1 MEDDDDVKIDEFL
14 DQLNLEEFQAVKS
27 GKEIGSNFS
36 ALNEVLEPMN
46 ETQLIFENPELK
58 IDEKIRNR
66 VLVVIPM
73 KANNPEDDNFL
84 KDIKLYKTIYE
95 LDAKKS
101 NELVENVK
109 ENFKN
114 LSGNV
119 QALINSV
126 EKSKK
131 DYFETIKQMMSPMTV
146 QIEKLNK
153 IEVNKFNKE
162 KKLNYEDKRKI
173 LDDKIKEYDANLA
186 KIIANKKK
194 ILQNVNQNLLT
205 YINLM
210 NKLDGPINLMIE
222 EIENILNTFEEK
234 SKNFI
239 NIIMNYTAPEE
250 KKGAMK
256 IFSEI
261 QNLNNKIVSLINDYS
276 QKLIENKKNIEK
288 QIQSCNNDLENIRQ
302 NNMASSER
310 MSELQEDTKEII
322 KDINDLLKFCSIKTK
337 IPQITKELKGFQLFD
352 IKSKMEE
359 GTKNVIKANE
369 KLEVNLS
376 ELKVFVKEKEEIL
389 KQVFSLD
396 LVFIMDITGSME
408 KFVNFTKEK
417 IMFIINKIT
426 EESTVIVR
434 LGFMGYRDDLDV
446 KTLEY
451 YKFPELSSDVAY
463 FKQSLESIRV
473 GGGGDCEDMAGGL
486 TRALEY
492 DWKSKSKFAIL
503 IADAPC
509 HGEQY
514 HGVTNFDSFPNG
526 DARYKI
532 DEIIKKYAAKEI
544 NLLCLN
550 IVDKTKKL
558 YENFEKYYNRG
569 KKKDSLA
576 NIEVQDFSELENL
589 ASTIVSKSKE
599 YYSRR
604 HENTINIKT

>member
-46 ETQLIFENPELK
+46 ETQLLFENPELK
-58 IDEKIRNR
+58 IDKKIRNK

-73 KANNPEDDNFL
+73 KAPNPEDDNFL

-109 ENFKN
+109 ENFTN
-114 LSGNV
+114 LSGSV
-119 QALINSV
+119 RALNNSV

-131 DYFETIKQMMSPMTV
+131 DYFETIKLMMSPMTAQV
-146 QIEKLNK
+146 EKLNK

-173 LDDKIKEYDANLA
+173 LDDKIKEYDASLA
-186 KIIANKKK
+186 KIIADKKK

-210 NKLDGPINLMIE
+210 NKLDGPINSMIE

-234 SKNFI
+234 SKDFI
-239 NIIMNYTAPEE
+239 NIIMNYSNPEE
-250 KKGAMK
+250 KKSAMK

-276 QKLIENKKNIEK
+276 LQLIENKKNIEK

-302 NNMASSER
+302 NNMSSSER

-322 KDINDLLKFCSIKTK
+322 KDINDLLKFCSMKK
-337 IPQITKELKGFQLFD
+337 IPQITKDLKGFQLFD

-376 ELKVFVKEKEEIL
+376 ELKAFVKEKEEIL

-417 IMFIINKIT
+417 IKFIINKIT

-509 HGEQY
+509 HGIQY
-514 HGVTNFDSFPNG
+514 HGITNFDSFPNG
-526 DARYKI
+526 DPRYKI

-569 KKKDSLA
+569 KKNDSLA

-589 ASTIVSKSKE
+589 ASMIVSKSKE
-599 YYSRR
+599 FYSRR
-604 HENTINIKT
+604 HENTTNIKT

>member
-46 ETQLIFENPELK
+46 ETQLLFENPELK
-58 IDEKIRNR
+58 IDKKIRNK

-73 KANNPEDDNFL
+73 KAPNPEDDNFL

-109 ENFKN
+109 ENFTN
-114 LSGNV
+114 LSGSV
-119 QALINSV
+119 RALNNSV

-131 DYFETIKQMMSPMTV
+131 DYFETIKLMMSPMTAQV
-146 QIEKLNK
+146 EKLNK

-173 LDDKIKEYDANLA
+173 LDDKIKEYDASLA
-186 KIIANKKK
+186 KIIADKKK

-210 NKLDGPINLMIE
+210 NKLDGPINSMIE

-234 SKNFI
+234 SKDFI
-239 NIIMNYTAPEE
+239 NIIMNYSNPEE
-250 KKGAMK
+250 KKSAMK

-261 QNLNNKIVSLINDYS
+261 QNLNNKIVALINDYS
-276 QKLIENKKNIEK
+276 LQLIENKKNIEK

-302 NNMASSER
+302 NNMSSSER

-322 KDINDLLKFCSIKTK
+322 KDINDLLKFCSMKK
-337 IPQITKELKGFQLFD
+337 IPQITKDLKGFQLFD

-376 ELKVFVKEKEEIL
+376 ELKAFVKEKEEIL

-417 IMFIINKIT
+417 IKFIINKIT

-509 HGEQY
+509 HGIQY
-514 HGVTNFDSFPNG
+514 HGITNFDSFPNG
-526 DARYKI
+526 DPRYKI
-532 DEIIKKYAAKEI
+532 DEIIKKYATKEI

-569 KKKDSLA
+569 KKNDSLA

-589 ASTIVSKSKE
+589 ASMIVSKSKE
-599 YYSRR
+599 FYSRR
-604 HENTINIKT
+604 HENTTNIKT

>member
-46 ETQLIFENPELK
+46 ETQLLFENPELK
-58 IDEKIRNR
+58 IDKKIRNK

-73 KANNPEDDNFL
+73 KAPNPEDDNFL

-109 ENFKN
+109 ENFTN
-114 LSGNV
+114 LSGSV
-119 QALINSV
+119 RALNNSV

-131 DYFETIKQMMSPMTV
+131 DYFETIKLMMSPMTAQV
-146 QIEKLNK
+146 EKLNK

-173 LDDKIKEYDANLA
+173 LDDKIKEYDASLA
-186 KIIANKKK
+186 KIIADKKK
-194 ILQNVNQNLLT
+194 ILQNVNHNLLT

-210 NKLDGPINLMIE
+210 NKLDGPINSMIE

-234 SKNFI
+234 SKDFI
-239 NIIMNYTAPEE
+239 NIIMNYSNPEE
-250 KKGAMK
+250 KKSAMK

-261 QNLNNKIVSLINDYS
+261 QNLNNKIVALINDYS
-276 QKLIENKKNIEK
+276 LQLIENKKNIEK

-302 NNMASSER
+302 NNMSSSER

-322 KDINDLLKFCSIKTK
+322 KDINDLLKFCSMKK
-337 IPQITKELKGFQLFD
+337 IPQITKDLKGFQLFD

-376 ELKVFVKEKEEIL
+376 ELKAFVKEKEEIL

-417 IMFIINKIT
+417 IKFIINKIT

-509 HGEQY
+509 HGIQY
-514 HGVTNFDSFPNG
+514 HGITNFDSFPNG
-526 DARYKI
+526 DPRYKI
-532 DEIIKKYAAKEI
+532 DEIIKKYATKEI

-569 KKKDSLA
+569 KKNDSLA

-589 ASTIVSKSKE
+589 ASMIVSKSKE
-599 YYSRR
+599 FYSRR
-604 HENTINIKT
+604 HENTTNIKT

>member
-1 MEDDDDVKIDEFL
+1 MDEDDDAKIDEFL

-36 ALNEVLEPMN
+36 ALNGILEPMN
-46 ETQLIFENPELK
+46 ETKIIFENPELK
-58 IDEKIRNR
+58 IDKIIRNK

-73 KANNPEDDNFL
+73 RANNPEDDNFL

-95 LDAKKS
+95 LDAKKT
-101 NELVENVK
+101 NELVKNVK
-109 ENFKN
+109 DNFTM
-114 LSGNV
+114 LSGSV
-119 QALINSV
+119 KSLINSV

-131 DYFETIKQMMSPMTV
+131 EYFETIKIMMSPMTAQV
-146 QIEKLNK
+146 EKLNK
-153 IEVNKFNKE
+153 IEVNKFSKE

-173 LDDKIKEYDANLA
+173 LDDKIREYDVNLS
-186 KIIANKKK
+186 KIITNKKE
-194 ILQNVNQNLLT
+194 ILQKVNQNLLK

-210 NKLDGPINLMIE
+210 NKLDGPINTMIE
-222 EIENILNTFEEK
+222 EIENILNTFEDK

-239 NIIMNYTAPEE
+239 KIIMNYTNPEE
-250 KKGAMK
+250 KKSAMK

-261 QNLNNKIVSLINDYS
+261 QNLNTQIVSLINDYS
-276 QKLIENKKNIEK
+276 LQLVENKKSIEK
-288 QIQSCNNDLENIRQ
+288 QIQSCNNDLEIIRQ

-310 MSELQEDTKEII
+310 LTELQEDTKEII
-322 KDINDLLKFCSIKTK
+322 KDINDLLKFCWIKTK
-337 IPQITKELKGFQLFD
+337 IPQITKDLKGFQLFD

-408 KFVNFTKEK
+408 KFVTFTKEK
-417 IMFIINKIT
+417 IKSIINKIT
-426 EESTVIVR
+426 EESTVVVR
-434 LGFMGYRDDLDV
+434 LGFIGYRDDLDV
-446 KTLEY
+446 KNLEY
-451 YKFPELSSDVAY
+451 YKFAELSSDVAY

-509 HGEQY
+509 HGIQY
-514 HGVTNFDSFPNG
+514 HGISNFDSFPNG
-526 DARYKI
+526 DPRYKI

-544 NLLCLN
+544 T
-550 IVDKTKKL
+550 VDL
-558 YENFEKYYNRG
+558 F
-569 KKKDSLA
+569 
-576 NIEVQDFSELENL
+576 
-589 ASTIVSKSKE
+589 
-599 YYSRR
+599 
-604 HENTINIKT
+604 

>member
-1 MEDDDDVKIDEFL
+1 MDEDDDAKIDEFL

-36 ALNEVLEPMN
+36 ALNGILEPMN
-46 ETQLIFENPELK
+46 ETKIIFENPELK
-58 IDEKIRNR
+58 IDKIIRNK

-73 KANNPEDDNFL
+73 RANNPEDDNFL

-95 LDAKKS
+95 LDAKKT
-101 NELVENVK
+101 NELVKNVK
-109 ENFKN
+109 DNFTM
-114 LSGNV
+114 LSGSV
-119 QALINSV
+119 KSLINSV

-131 DYFETIKQMMSPMTV
+131 EYFETIKIMMSPMTAQV
-146 QIEKLNK
+146 EKLNK
-153 IEVNKFNKE
+153 IEVNKFSKE

-173 LDDKIKEYDANLA
+173 LDDKIREYDVNLS
-186 KIIANKKK
+186 KIITNKKE
-194 ILQNVNQNLLT
+194 ILQKVNQNLLK

-210 NKLDGPINLMIE
+210 NKLDGPINTMIE
-222 EIENILNTFEEK
+222 EIENILNTFEDK

-239 NIIMNYTAPEE
+239 KIIMNYTNPEE
-250 KKGAMK
+250 KKSAMK

-261 QNLNNKIVSLINDYS
+261 QNLNTQIVSLINDYS
-276 QKLIENKKNIEK
+276 LQLVENKKSIEK
-288 QIQSCNNDLENIRQ
+288 QIQSCNNDLEIIRQ

-310 MSELQEDTKEII
+310 LTELQEDTKEII
-322 KDINDLLKFCSIKTK
+322 KDINDLLKFCWIKTK
-337 IPQITKELKGFQLFD
+337 IPQITKDLKGFQLFD

-408 KFVNFTKEK
+408 KFVTFTKEK
-417 IMFIINKIT
+417 IKSIINKIT
-426 EESTVIVR
+426 EESTVVVR
-434 LGFMGYRDDLDV
+434 LGFIGYRDDLDV
-446 KTLEY
+446 KNLEY
-451 YKFPELSSDVAY
+451 YKFAELSSDVAY

-509 HGEQY
+509 HGIQY
-514 HGVTNFDSFPNG
+514 HGISNFDSFPNG
-526 DARYKI
+526 DPRYKI
-532 DEIIKKYAAKEI
+532 DEIIKKYAAQEI
-544 NLLCLN
+544 NILCLN
-550 IVDKTKKL
+550 IIDKIKKL
-558 YENFEKYYNRG
+558 YENFEKYYNKG
-569 KKKDSLA
+569 KKNDSLA
-576 NIEVQDFSELENL
+576 NIDVQDFSEMDNL
-589 ASTIVSKSKE
+589 ASMIVSKSKE
-599 YYSRR
+599 FYSRR
-604 HENTINIKT
+604 HENNTFIKT

>member
-46 ETQLIFENPELK
+46 ETQLLFENPELK
-58 IDEKIRNR
+58 IDKKIRNK

-73 KANNPEDDNFL
+73 KAPNPEDDNFL

-109 ENFKN
+109 ENFTN
-114 LSGNV
+114 LSGSV
-119 QALINSV
+119 RALNNSV

-131 DYFETIKQMMSPMTV
+131 DYFETIKLMMSPMTAQV
-146 QIEKLNK
+146 EKLNK

-173 LDDKIKEYDANLA
+173 LDDKIKEYDVSLA
-186 KIIANKKK
+186 KIIADKKN

-210 NKLDGPINLMIE
+210 NKLDGPINSMIE

-234 SKNFI
+234 SKDFI
-239 NIIMNYTAPEE
+239 NIIMNYSNPEE
-250 KKGAMK
+250 KKSAMK

-276 QKLIENKKNIEK
+276 LQLIENKKNIEK

-302 NNMASSER
+302 NNMSSSER

-322 KDINDLLKFCSIKTK
+322 KDINDLLKFCSMKK
-337 IPQITKELKGFQLFD
+337 IPQITKDLKGFQLFD

-376 ELKVFVKEKEEIL
+376 ELKAFVKEKEEIL

-417 IMFIINKIT
+417 IKFIINKIT

-509 HGEQY
+509 HGIQY
-514 HGVTNFDSFPNG
+514 HGITNFDSFPNG
-526 DARYKI
+526 DPRYKI

-569 KKKDSLA
+569 KKNDSLA

-589 ASTIVSKSKE
+589 ASMIVSKSKE
-599 YYSRR
+599 FYSRR
-604 HENTINIKT
+604 HENTTNIKT

>member
-1 MEDDDDVKIDEFL
+1 MEEDDDVKIDEFL

-46 ETQLIFENPELK
+46 ETQLLFENPELK
-58 IDEKIRNR
+58 IDKKIRNK

-73 KANNPEDDNFL
+73 KAPNPEDDNFL

-109 ENFKN
+109 ENFTN
-114 LSGNV
+114 LSGSV
-119 QALINSV
+119 RALNNSV

-131 DYFETIKQMMSPMTV
+131 DYFETIKLMMSPMTAQV
-146 QIEKLNK
+146 EKLNK

-173 LDDKIKEYDANLA
+173 LDDKIKEYDASLA
-186 KIIANKKK
+186 KIIADKKK

-210 NKLDGPINLMIE
+210 NKLDGPINSMID

-234 SKNFI
+234 SKDFI
-239 NIIMNYTAPEE
+239 NIIMNYSNPEE
-250 KKGAMK
+250 KKSAMK

-276 QKLIENKKNIEK
+276 LQLIENKKNIEK

-302 NNMASSER
+302 NNMSSSER

-322 KDINDLLKFCSIKTK
+322 KDINDLLKFCSMKK
-337 IPQITKELKGFQLFD
+337 IPQITKDLKGFQLFD

-376 ELKVFVKEKEEIL
+376 ELKAFVKEKEEIL

-417 IMFIINKIT
+417 IKFIINKIT

-509 HGEQY
+509 HGIQY
-514 HGVTNFDSFPNG
+514 HGITNFDSFPNG
-526 DARYKI
+526 DPRYKI

-569 KKKDSLA
+569 KKNDSLA

-589 ASTIVSKSKE
+589 ASMIVSKSKE
-599 YYSRR
+599 FYSRR
-604 HENTINIKT
+604 HENTTNIKT

>member
-46 ETQLIFENPELK
+46 ETQLLFENPELK
-58 IDEKIRNR
+58 IDKKIRNK

-73 KANNPEDDNFL
+73 KAPNPEDDNFL

-109 ENFKN
+109 ENFTN
-114 LSGNV
+114 LSGSV
-119 QALINSV
+119 RALNNSV

-131 DYFETIKQMMSPMTV
+131 DYFETIKLMMSPMTAQV
-146 QIEKLNK
+146 EKLNK

-173 LDDKIKEYDANLA
+173 LDDKIKEYDASLA
-186 KIIANKKK
+186 KIIADKKK

-210 NKLDGPINLMIE
+210 NKLDGPINSMID

-234 SKNFI
+234 SKDFI
-239 NIIMNYTAPEE
+239 NIIMNYSNPEE
-250 KKGAMK
+250 KKSAMK

-276 QKLIENKKNIEK
+276 LQLIENKKNIEK

-302 NNMASSER
+302 NNMSSSER

-322 KDINDLLKFCSIKTK
+322 KDINDLLKFCSMKK
-337 IPQITKELKGFQLFD
+337 IPQITKDLKGFQLFD

-376 ELKVFVKEKEEIL
+376 ELKAFVKEKEEIL

-417 IMFIINKIT
+417 IKFIINKIT

-509 HGEQY
+509 HGIQY
-514 HGVTNFDSFPNG
+514 HGITNFDSFPNG
-526 DARYKI
+526 DPRYKI

-569 KKKDSLA
+569 KKNDSLA

-589 ASTIVSKSKE
+589 ASMIVSKSKE
-599 YYSRR
+599 FYSRR
-604 HENTINIKT
+604 HENTTNIKT